1 MALRA
6 CGRAQSARASE
17 SDGAPGQ
24 AVCRAWVSGN
34 TDAYT
39 HIGAGGRRD
48 RLSTFEIL
56 DPISESPRSL
66 WPKLISIT
74 GDSSSDGYRLFLPKL
89 IDITNEPHRRC

>member
-1 MALRA
+1 MAPRA
-6 CGRAQSARASE
+6 RGRAQSARASE

-34 TDAYT
+34 TDAFT

-56 DPISESPRSL
+56 DPISESPRSP
-66 WPKLISIT
+66 WPKLISIIC
-74 GDSSSDGYRLFLPKL
+74 DGSRLFLPKL